1 MFCLVRAGHDGLR
14 EEPVEMDTQVRTHLM
29 SHSHSLLNEMLLCK
43 MHQSCHHLLDF
54 TRPVTLLKDDIAIER
69 DPSFSEPQSNTE
81 SLDIDLSSTFI
92 LMANFPA

>member
-43 MHQSCHHLLDF
+43 MHLLDF

-81 SLDIDLSSTFI
+81 SLDIDSSSTFI